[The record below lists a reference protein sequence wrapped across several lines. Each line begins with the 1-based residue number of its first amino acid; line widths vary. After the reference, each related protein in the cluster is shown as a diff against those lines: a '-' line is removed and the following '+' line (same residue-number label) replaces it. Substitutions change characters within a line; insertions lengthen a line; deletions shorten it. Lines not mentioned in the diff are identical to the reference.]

1 MSCVRL
7 LIDIKVCW
15 VPIFKAR
22 KLILAG
28 DPMQLPPT
36 VLSTDRKRD
45 KTKKPTQQQGKKQ
58 PVALSSK
65 PTKPTGKAADS
76 PQQPGPAIDEHD
88 SDSQPTDADS
98 EVDAVEEVAEQVL
111 DTSLSDNNRTR
122 KIRDPILRPP
132 KTLETTLF
140 DRLEK
145 MYGSSIKRMLEI
157 QYR

>member
-1 MSCVRL
+1 M
-7 LIDIKVCW
+7 
-15 VPIFKAR
+15 
-22 KLILAG
+22 ILAG

-45 KTKKPTQQQGKKQ
+45 KTTKPTQQGKKHA
-58 PVALSSK
+58 VALSSK
-65 PTKPTGKAADS
+65 STKPTSKVADS
-76 PQQPGPAIDEHD
+76 PQQPGDEHD
-88 SDSQPTDADS
+88 SDSQPTDTDS

-122 KIRDPILRPP
+122 KIRDPILRSP

>member
-1 MSCVRL
+1 
-7 LIDIKVCW
+7 
-15 VPIFKAR
+15 
-22 KLILAG
+22 
-28 DPMQLPPT
+28 MQLPPT
-36 VLSTDRKRD
+36 VLSTDRRRD
-45 KTKKPTQQQGKKQ
+45 KTKKPTQQGKKQ
-58 PVALSSK
+58 AVALSSK
-65 PTKPTGKAADS
+65 STKPTSKVADS
-76 PQQPGPAIDEHD
+76 PEQPGPAIEEHD